1 MNDNLININNLHVTV
16 NNIDIL
22 QGVNLTIKPGEIHAI
37 MGKNGSGKSTLA
49 KVIAGHPNY
58 NITHGNI
65 KFNGQNITD
74 MNPEERAIRGIF
86 LAFQY
91 PIEIPGVS
99 NADFLRLA
107 YNAKQKA
114 YKKTELDPLSFFELI
129 NKYIEKIDMNPQ
141 FLSRNVNEGFSGGEK
156 KKNEILQMILL
167 DSKLGI
173 LDEIDS
179 GLDIDALKNISKN
192 INSILTKE
200 KSIMII
206 THYQRILDYVIP
218 DYIHIM
224 KEGKIVYTG
233 NADTAKQLEKYGY
246 ENIIYNQTSTM

>member
-1 MNDNLININNLHVTV
+1 MTYNLIVINDLHVSINNKP
-16 NNIDIL
+16 IL
-22 QGVNLTIKPGEIHAI
+22 RGVNLSIKPGEIHAI

-49 KVIAGHPNY
+49 KVIAGHPSY
-58 NITHGNI
+58 NITKGDI
-65 KFNGQNITD
+65 QFNGTSINNMT
-74 MNPEERAIRGIF
+74 PEERAIKGIF

-114 YKKTELDPLSFFELI
+114 YNKTELDPLSFFEFI
-129 NKYIEKIDMNPQ
+129 SQEIKKIDIDTQ

-156 KKNEILQMILL
+156 KKNEILQMIIL

-179 GLDIDALKNISKN
+179 GLDIDALKNISHN
-192 INSILTKE
+192 INFALTQE

-206 THYQRILDYVIP
+206 THYQRILDYIKP
-218 DYIHIM
+218 NYIHIM
-224 KEGKIVYTG
+224 EEGKIIYTG
-233 NADTAKQLEKYGY
+233 NADTAKQLETHGY
-246 ENIIYNQTSTM
+246 QSIIKNK